1 MQINVLQK
9 RERLT
14 SIGNKLWL
22 PKGKGREEEQI
33 KGMRVKNYYYKIVKQ
48 QGYTPQDN

>member
-9 RERLT
+9 REGLT

-22 PKGKGREEEQI
+22 PKEKGREEEQI
-33 KGMRVKNYYYKIVKQ
+33 KGLRVKNYYHKIGKQ
-48 QGYTPQDN
+48 QGYTP

>member
-14 SIGNKLWL
+14 SIRNKLWL
-22 PKGKGREEEQI
+22 PKGKRREEEQI
-33 KGMRVKNYYYKIVKQ
+33 KGLGVKNYYYKIGKQ
-48 QGYTPQDN
+48 QGYTP